1 MALTVTYLMV
11 VSVLTQTG
19 DIVIERVEYP
29 SLEVCQAYAHAR
41 VVEYHEQKLQR
52 SVSCRKVVK

>member
-1 MALTVTYLMV
+1 MV

-41 VVEYHEQKLQR
+41 VVEYHQQKLQR
-52 SVSCRKVVK
+52 SVSCRKVVR